1 MRANQNQ
8 VKIAF
13 ADTGLRSVYRSDVQ
27 LIFVQ

>member
-13 ADTGLRSVYRSDVQ
+13 ADTGPRSVYRSDVQ